1 MTDLPPEGRATVAR
15 IEAMLDEARRLAAS
29 VPNAD
34 EATYALK
41 ETERRYLPDTV
52 AAYLDIPASQRDA
65 AAGEMVVGQLAL
77 LERATAQRLAA
88 LAETSRT
95 TLAANGAFLSERF
108 GALETL
114 PEAPALATVT
124 ETDAPSRTLVARFF
138 EQLEQTAG
146 SNPATLVNV
155 AAERFSTLL
164 PALTTVKRGL
174 FGGPA
179 RSVVLD
185 VPHGDHVL
193 RYALEAVRTGIETTC
208 TKVVRGIALRTER
221 CAPDEWLHGLFDDVS
236 AYVERDRS
244 TRELLTSFFSR

>member
-1 MTDLPPEGRATVAR
+1 MTELPQAAEAAVVR
-15 IEAMLDEARRLAAS
+15 IEAMLDEARRLAAN
-29 VPNAD
+29 VPNSD

-41 ETERRYLPDTV
+41 ETERRYLPDTL

-114 PEAPALATVT
+114 PEAPANVAAT
-124 ETDAPSRTLVARFF
+124 EAPSRTLVARFF
-138 EQLEQTAG
+138 EQLQQTAG
-146 SNPATLVNV
+146 TNPATLVEL
-155 AAERFSTLL
+155 AADRFSKVL
-164 PALTTVKRGL
+164 PAMTSVKRGL

-179 RSVVLD
+179 RSVTLD

-193 RYALEAVRTGIETTC
+193 RYALEAARSGVETSC

-221 CAPDEWLHGLFDDVS
+221 CDPDVWLHGLFDDVS
-236 AYVERDRS
+236 AYAERDRA
-244 TRELLTSFFSR
+244 TRDRLTSFFSR